1 MSPLLAKTA
10 ARNQGNRLLTDGEE
24 SQLVTWLVQNN
35 KEMNGKDR
43 PDFEAEILDVL
54 RGRRLALRQQKF
66 RIGEQLSQKA
76 KDALSD
82 QKVSRSFFNGF
93 EA

>member
-66 RIGEQLSQKA
+66 RIGEQLRRCRGASSPA
-76 KDALSD
+76 
-82 QKVSRSFFNGF
+82 SRRSTPTS
-93 EA
+93 